1 MPTPLHSGGRRRAL
15 VATAA
20 TALLAALGLVLILVG
35 LIGPSGPP
43 APSATAPRPPAT
55 VADAPRAATTPEP
68 AERDADTS
76 TGHQAAA
83 DSGRSPDFGPVLPGS
98 PPVRLDIPRIDV
110 HSSDIVG
117 LGYQKDG
124 SIEVPKDPASPGWF
138 TPGPSPGQ
146 YGPAIIA
153 GHVDSSTGPA
163 VFYRLGEL
171 RSGDRITVTRK
182 NGTVATFV
190 VDRVEAVEK
199 DAFPTR
205 EVYGATDRA
214 ELRLITCSGEF
225 DQQDGYLGNT
235 IVFAHLT

>member
-1 MPTPLHSGGRRRAL
+1 

-35 LIGPSGPP
+35 RSGPDGP
-43 APSATAPRPPAT
+43 PTPSATASRPSATAPGASPT
-55 VADAPRAATTPEP
+55 ATTLET
-68 AERDADTS
+68 AEKGRSAS
-76 TGHQAAA
+76 TGGRASA
-83 DSGRSPDFGPVLPGS
+83 DSSGSPDFGPVLPGS
-98 PPVRLDIPRIDV
+98 PPARLDIPRIGV
-110 HSSDIVG
+110 HSTDIVS

-124 SIEVPKDPASPGWF
+124 SIEVPRNPASPGWF

-146 YGPAIIA
+146 YGPAVIA

-171 RSGDRITVTRK
+171 QPGDRITVTRDD
-182 NGTVATFV
+182 GTDATFT
-190 VDRVEAVEK
+190 VDRVKAVK
-199 DAFPTR
+199 KNAFPTR

-214 ELRLITCSGEF
+214 ELRLITCSGEY